1 MNTDKYTTLMQFKHQ
16 QGLFKPV
23 STEAIEFTHS
33 LKHDEIVYFE
43 EKKDRDLIFHSSY
56 FALLRYIYSWLPE
69 KFKMEVPEKYFYKF
83 LKIYEKEYKLIYE
96 FKDGDKL
103 IEVDSIAFGNMSQKR
118 FENYVRD
125 QLPKIYDRV
134 IYRLF
139 QLDEAAAI
147 IENIE
152 VEFEKYLNNL

>member
-1 MNTDKYTTLMQFKHQ
+1 MQFKHQ

-43 EKKDRDLIFHSSY
+43 EKKDRDLRFHRAY
-56 FALLRYIYSWLPE
+56 FALLNYIYSWMPE
-69 KFKMEVPEKYFYKF
+69 KFKMQIPEKHFYNW
-83 LKIYEKEYKLIYE
+83 LKILLNDYEVIFT
-96 FKDGDKL
+96 FKNGEKL
-103 IEVDSIAFGNMSQKR
+103 IESKSIAFGKMSQKT
-118 FENYVRD
+118 FENYVRE
-125 QLPKIYDRV
+125 QLPKIYDNV
-134 IYRLF
+134 IYTLF
-139 QLDEAAAI
+139 SVDKAAAI